1 MQFARVEISCETVGC
16 PNNGVASDTMLKL
29 TEDGQLPHFV
39 CGVCGLDLIEDPN
52 ATVEDPQEITDET
65 A

>member
-1 MQFARVEISCETVGC
+1 MYELTI
-16 PNNGVASDTMLKL
+16 NGVASDTMLKL